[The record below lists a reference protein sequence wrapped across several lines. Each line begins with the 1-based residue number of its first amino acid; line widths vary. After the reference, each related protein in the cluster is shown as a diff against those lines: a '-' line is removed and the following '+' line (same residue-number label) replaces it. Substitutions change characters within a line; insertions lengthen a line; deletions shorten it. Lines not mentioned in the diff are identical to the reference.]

1 MKEHCFATDKKLN
14 KKEKEQI
21 LIQLGKSNKALEL
34 KQKKWMKAMFL
45 LHPFADDSP
54 LTASGQQTAS

>member
-34 KQKKWMKAMFL
+34 KQKKRTITGKANRRRKGL
-45 LHPFADDSP
+45 K
-54 LTASGQQTAS
+54 